1 MSEITVTPATRRE
14 VWLSIALAVAHNGL
28 PEPERLTFHRW
39 VDHTRPDGEGREY
52 RVLHIICDSHT
63 AALAWMRWLGVEDSA
78 SRHDRADLG
87 IRYLTSSDHVRTIR
101 DGWVWNISGEEP
113 LPTPAAEKLAA
124 EVAAAVLT
132 PDAGPAE
139 EPRCP
144 GCDEPLALIAS
155 GAVGHASDACDPQN
169 AEPAAAEEPESGG
182 ELPAHHEKSGRIND
196 RGETVL
202 TCACSRTF
210 AGSTPDVAR
219 AALAEHATQ
228 RAGRP

>member
-14 VWLSIALAVAHNGL
+14 VWLSIALAVARDGL
-28 PEPERLTFHRW
+28 PEPERLTFNQW

-63 AALAWMRWLGVEDSA
+63 AALAWMRWLGIEDSA
-78 SRHDRADLG
+78 SRHDRTDLG

-124 EVAAAVLT
+124 EVAAAILI
-132 PDAGPAE
+132 PDV
-139 EPRCP
+139 
-144 GCDEPLALIAS
+144 DL
-155 GAVGHASDACDPQN
+155 
-169 AEPAAAEEPESGG
+169 AAEEPESG

-210 AGSTPDVAR
+210 TGSTPDVAR